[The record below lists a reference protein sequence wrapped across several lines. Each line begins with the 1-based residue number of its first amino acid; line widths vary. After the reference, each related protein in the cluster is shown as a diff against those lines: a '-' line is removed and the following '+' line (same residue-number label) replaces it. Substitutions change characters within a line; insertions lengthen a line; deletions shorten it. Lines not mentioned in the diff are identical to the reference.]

1 MTKQIASKVVGS
13 DDRLTEPQVGSH
25 NQKVGSAEPQEE
37 LNKQEQVKP
46 KTRGIEMVKGAA
58 RYRSSRFQE
67 RRL

>member
-25 NQKVGSAEPQEE
+25 NHQEE
-37 LNKQEQVKP
+37 LNKKEQVNP